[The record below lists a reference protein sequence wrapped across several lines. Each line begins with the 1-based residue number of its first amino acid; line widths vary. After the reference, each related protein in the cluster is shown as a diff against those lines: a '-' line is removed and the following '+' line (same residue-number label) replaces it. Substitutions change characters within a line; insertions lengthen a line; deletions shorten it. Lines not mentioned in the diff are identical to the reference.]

1 MKLAV
6 STLFALLVAAVPAVA
21 APIRLKQLLTVP
33 IYTQWTEGT
42 VTIFGGDPIDLST
55 LNQGTRA
62 FPAGDFQHVT
72 ALYVDTLGPKNPFV
86 FDIRKNGAQPSE
98 KYQHGSDRSWMK
110 H

>member
-6 STLFALLVAAVPAVA
+6 STLFALSVAVVPATA

-55 LNQGTRA
+55 LNQGTRT

-72 ALYVDTLGPKNPFV
+72 ALYVDTLGSKNPFE
-86 FDIRKNGAQPSE
+86 FDIRKKGAQPSD
-98 KYQHGSDRSWMK
+98 KYQHVSDRSLRK

>member
-6 STLFALLVAAVPAVA
+6 STLFALLVAAVPVIA

-42 VTIFGGDPIDLST
+42 VTIFGGDLIDLST
-55 LNQGTRA
+55 LNQGTVT
-62 FPAGDFQHVT
+62 FPTGDFQHVT
-72 ALYVDTLGPKNPFV
+72 ALYVDTLGSKNPFV

-98 KYQHGSDRSWMK
+98 DYK
-110 H
+110 HVSV